1 MITLLN
7 NFRWI
12 FCKNLV
18 YCHIQKQEKR
28 FGRFF
33 LLRFQGVAYPERF
46 SLGCLLFIVFDFV
59 CRKNDDFLFGE

>member
-12 FCKNLV
+12 FYKNLV
-18 YCHIQKQEKR
+18 YCPIQMQEKH
-28 FGRFF
+28 FGRFS
-33 LLRFQGVAYPERF
+33 LLRFQGVVYPERF
-46 SLGCLLFIVFDFV
+46 SFGGLLFIVFDFV